1 MSTVTQ
7 PHVEIADQQEAIPS
21 VVEVTQRKASW
32 KGVAAIALALLVVVA
47 LAAFVLTRTLGPKLS
62 VPKADPAEKATAAAA
77 KTLGAGRS
85 FPTEVPAPRAIQTAA
100 AVPDAGART
109 AQEQFPAADDSSRAK
124 PIEVRPDGTV
134 VRPKDDSG
142 HRASTAQ
149 ERNPDDGPVL
159 LALVTNPSF
168 RAAGSSGS
176 PASGAVPSQDGQQA
190 TRTAAGG
197 NREPYGDL
205 QRALSATQSNLAGML
220 ERLSGQSQGGQSSV
234 IPPPLPPTPGIPAA
248 GGPATTPQQAGQGL
262 FGGQLQ
268 SSQTA
273 SVPARLLGNSSL
285 TLPKGTAFTC
295 ALKTKVISAVSGL
308 VGCQVLRNVYSAD
321 GRTVLIERGSHL
333 DGEYRITQVR
343 PGVTRIPTIWQRVRT
358 PHGVIVELESP
369 AVGPLGESGLP
380 GEVDNRWLER
390 IGVAL
395 LVALLDDIF
404 KYAIADATR
413 NDGGNNTLVLSSTG
427 QQAQRL
433 PEKILDST
441 INIPPTITAN
451 QGALVGIYVA
461 RDVDFAS
468 VYALRPTREPQ

>member
-1 MSTVTQ
+1 MNAATQ
-7 PHVEIADQQEAIPS
+7 PHVEIADQQEGIPS
-21 VVEVTQRKASW
+21 VVEASKRKASW
-32 KGVAAIALALLVVVA
+32 KGVAAIAIALIVVA
-47 LAAFVLTRTLGPKLS
+47 SLAAFILMRTLGPKLS

-100 AVPDAGART
+100 AVPATGAT
-109 AQEQFPAADDSSRAK
+109 TQEQFPAADHSSRAK
-124 PIEVRPDGTV
+124 PIEVMPDGTV
-134 VRPKDDSG
+134 VRPKSDSSN
-142 HRASTAQ
+142 RASTTQ

-159 LALVTNPSF
+159 LALVSNPSF
-168 RAAGSSGS
+168 KPAGSSGL
-176 PASGAVPSQDGQQA
+176 PASGSVPTQDGQPA

-197 NREPYGDL
+197 NSYGDL
-205 QRALSATQSNLAGML
+205 QRSLSATQSNLAGML
-220 ERLSGQSQGGQSSV
+220 DRLSGQSQGQSAV
-234 IPPPLPPTPGIPAA
+234 VPPPLPATPGIAA
-248 GGPATTPQQAGQGL
+248 TSGATPLQQGGQGL

-380 GEVDNRWLER
+380 GDVDNRWLER

-395 LVALLDDIF
+395 LVALLDDVLE
-404 KYAIADATR
+404 YAIADATR
-413 NDGGNNTLVLSSTG
+413 NDGGNNTVVLSSTG

-461 RDVDFAS
+461 RDVDFGS